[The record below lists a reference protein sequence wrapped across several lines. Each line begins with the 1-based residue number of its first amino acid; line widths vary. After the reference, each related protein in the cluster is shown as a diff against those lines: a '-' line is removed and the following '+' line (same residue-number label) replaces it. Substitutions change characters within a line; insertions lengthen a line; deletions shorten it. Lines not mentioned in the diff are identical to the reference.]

1 MLIKILKA
9 LEQEIK
15 RLREAIRFIK
25 TTESRFFRLIEI
37 ASRLEQ
43 MKWEIITLYDIERD
57 HRTPDFEETSV
68 IGGLS
73 NSYRDM

>member
-37 ASRLEQ
+37 ASPGLR
-43 MKWEIITLYDIERD
+43 
-57 HRTPDFEETSV
+57 PDPRVGF
-68 IGGLS
+68 
-73 NSYRDM
+73 